1 MLLSSRAGVGNS
13 EGERS
18 GSGSSAVWCNGKCA
32 GGDLIEKSTDPPPS
46 AFVLRQ
52 SACGGCEGPT
62 ISRYTARIV
71 FAASE
76 SVRLVPR

>member
-32 GGDLIEKSTDPPPS
+32 GGDLIEKSTDPLHLPLS
-46 AFVLRQ
+46 
-52 SACGGCEGPT
+52 
-62 ISRYTARIV
+62 Y
-71 FAASE
+71 ASPRAE
-76 SVRLVPR
+76 AVKVPLSLDTQLA